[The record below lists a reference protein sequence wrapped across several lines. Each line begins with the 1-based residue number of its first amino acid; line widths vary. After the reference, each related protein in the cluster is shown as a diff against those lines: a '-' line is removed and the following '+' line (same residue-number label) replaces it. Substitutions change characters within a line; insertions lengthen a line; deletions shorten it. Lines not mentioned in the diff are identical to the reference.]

1 MSPQLIFVGAPGS
14 GKTTIGKKVSEKL
27 GIEFIDVDHEIEMD
41 EKISISEIFIQRGE
55 DYFRKLEKEK
65 IAQLLNSFDGVL
77 SLGGGA
83 VLNQETRQA
92 LSISPVVWL
101 KVSAQ
106 EASSRVGLAASRP
119 VLMGNVRSK
128 LVKLLEER
136 TSLYEEVAD
145 WQIDT
150 TDKEIDEVVNEV
162 LLQTSEVN

>member
-1 MSPQLIFVGAPGS
+1 ML
-14 GKTTIGKKVSEKL
+14 
-27 GIEFIDVDHEIEMD
+27 
-41 EKISISEIFIQRGE
+41 
-55 DYFRKLEKEK
+55 FR
-65 IAQLLNSFDGVL
+65 SL

-92 LSISPVVWL
+92 LSIAPVVWL
-101 KVSAQ
+101 TVSAQ
-106 EASSRVGLAASRP
+106 EASNRVGLGASRP

-136 TSLYEEVAD
+136 TPMYEEVAD

-150 TDKEIDEVVNEV
+150 TDKSIEEVVNEV